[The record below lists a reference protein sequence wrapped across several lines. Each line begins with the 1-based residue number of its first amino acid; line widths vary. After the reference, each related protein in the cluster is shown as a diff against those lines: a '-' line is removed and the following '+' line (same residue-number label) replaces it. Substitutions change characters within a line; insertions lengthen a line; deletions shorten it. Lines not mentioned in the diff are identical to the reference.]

1 MKYSIEVEK
10 QARALMELIAELREI
25 NSEDNIAVD
34 NVGNEVNSTFDV
46 SAYIDN
52 LD

>member
-1 MKYSIEVEK
+1 MKYSAEVEK
-10 QARALMELIAELREI
+10 NARALMELIAELREI
-25 NSEDNIAVD
+25 NNEDVVAVD
-34 NVGNEVNSTFDV
+34 NVGNEVNSTFDF